1 VISAGNDIVALN
13 VIDIQRTQSP
23 AFYSK
28 FITPTEFELYNPNEI
43 TLVNFVWLLW
53 SAKESAYKYLK
64 RINPELIFAPIKIK
78 VVSLDIVVSLKT
90 ENVHNYRGWI
100 LAEDMSLP
108 FLSVTMPESI
118 STVITQ
124 GDVKWNF
131 LNIEASDYESQSK
144 GVRFL
149 LLNDLKI
156 PNVSVEKHPTGYPI
170 LMKNGQ
176 ELNIAVSFAHHG
188 CYVSYSFQ
196 IPE

>member
-1 VISAGNDIVALN
+1 MISAGNDIVALN

-64 RINPELIFAPIKIK
+64 RINSELIFAPIKIE

-90 ENVHNYRGWI
+90 ENVNNYRGWI

>member
-1 VISAGNDIVALN
+1 MISAGNDIVALN
-13 VIDIQRTQSP
+13 VIDVQRTQSP

-28 FITPTEFELYNPNEI
+28 FITPTEFDLYNPNEI
-43 TLVNFVWLLW
+43 TLINFVWLIW

-64 RINPELIFAPIKIK
+64 RINPELIFAPAKIK

-108 FLSVTMPESI
+108 FLSVTRPEFI

-131 LNIEASDYESQSK
+131 LKIEASDYENQSK
-144 GVRFL
+144 AVRSL

-156 PNVSVEKHPTGYPI
+156 SNVSVEKHPTGYPV
-170 LMKNGQ
+170 LMKDGQ

-196 IPE
+196 ISE

>member
-23 AFYSK
+23 AFYAK

-43 TLVNFVWLLW
+43 TLINFVWLLW

-64 RINPELIFAPIKIK
+64 RINSELIFAPIKIK

-90 ENVHNYRGWI
+90 ENVNNYRGWI

-118 STVITQ
+118 LTVITQ
-124 GDVKWNF
+124 GDAKWNF
-131 LNIEASDYESQSK
+131 LKIEASDYENQSK
-144 GVRFL
+144 AVRSL

-170 LMKNGQ
+170 LIKNGQ

-196 IPE
+196 IPK

>member
-1 VISAGNDIVALN
+1 MISAGNDIVALN